1 MAITDLIPWNR
12 GKRQIQAQRE
22 ERDSF
27 LALQRDMNQLF
38 DDFWGGSWLTPY
50 GASEREWPMFSP
62 QVDVVETDTEVRVQA
77 ELPGLEEKDFE
88 VSVSQDTL
96 TIRGEKKQETEEKG
110 RNYYRTER
118 SYGRMYSS
126 ASFQRSIPLPR
137 NVDSDRVSAEFTKGV
152 LTISLPKVAAKE
164 DRKKVVVKAK

>member
-22 ERDSF
+22 DRDPF

-50 GASEREWPMFSP
+50 GESEREWSMFSP
-62 QVDVVETDTEVRVQA
+62 HVDVVETDTEVKVQA

-88 VSVSQDTL
+88 VSVSQDAL
-96 TIRGEKKQETEEKG
+96 TIRGEKKQEKEEKG
-110 RNYYRTER
+110 RNYFRTER
-118 SYGRMYSS
+118 SYGL
-126 ASFQRSIPLPR
+126 FQRAIPLPR
-137 NVDSDRVSAEFTKGV
+137 NVDADRVSAEFSKGV
-152 LTISLPKVAAKE
+152 LTISLPKVATKE
-164 DRKKVVVKAK
+164 DRKKVVIKAK